1 MFNKETDYSIE
12 KITSDTESR
21 RKRGLVYFLFAYM
34 FTFGVTSSIENTSN
48 WFISFIDTVF
58 LPVLI
63 ACALSWVATDLH
75 AKGKM
80 LNIEWGVGMFLLSPI
95 VLPYYYYSS
104 RGFKNGSMLLAKTV
118 GVLFISI
125 LLSTFGAICYEA
137 AKQT

>member
-1 MFNKETDYSIE
+1 MLLCILF
-12 KITSDTESR
+12 
-21 RKRGLVYFLFAYM
+21 FAYM
-34 FTFGVTSSIENTSN
+34 FTFGVTSSIENTTN

-80 LNIEWGVGMFLLSPI
+80 LSIEWSIGLFLLSPI
-95 VLPYYYYSS
+95 VLPYYYYST
-104 RGFKNGSMLLAKTV
+104 RGFKNGSILLARTV
-118 GVLFISI
+118 GNLFVSVLMS
-125 LLSTFGAICYEA
+125 LLGTIFYEA